1 MDIVLALA
9 VAATWSMVG
18 LIWFVQIVHY
28 PLLGSVPFSSQ
39 VAIAN
44 RHQHLTGFVVGPLM
58 AVEAITAVVLVIDR
72 PDGVGVAWPWVG
84 LAALGVA
91 LASTA
96 FVQVPIH
103 QRLARRP
110 DVGDSARLVRTNW
123 VRTVA
128 WSLHGVAVAA
138 MVTQAI

>member
-1 MDIVLALA
+1 MDVVLVLA

-28 PLLGSVPFSSQ
+28 PLLGSVPVACQ

-44 RHQHLTGFVVGPLM
+44 RHQHLTGFVVGPPM
-58 AVEAITAVVLVIDR
+58 AVEVVTAVLLVVDR
-72 PDGVGVAWPWVG
+72 PDGVGAAWPWVG
-84 LAALGVA
+84 LGALAVA

-96 FVQVPIH
+96 LVQVPIH

-110 DVGDSARLVRTNW
+110 DAADSARLVQTNW
-123 VRTVA
+123 ARTVA

-138 MVTQAI
+138 IVLQAL